1 MANCLIQKFTKEELE
16 ELKEYDKMVDRA
28 KASDILPYDLNKEQ
42 KQIARS
48 MTQADRDK
56 TTKTVYNFNKRERKA
71 NDDKRVLVKL
81 IETALAETKDIT
93 DIVVNNQER
102 ELEFVY
108 NDKKY
113 KVVLSAPRK

>member
-1 MANCLIQKFTKEELE
+1 MGNCLIQKFTKEELE

-71 NDDKRVLVKL
+71 NDDKRFLIKL
-81 IETALAETKDIT
+81 MKNAFEEVAEV
-93 DIVVNNQER
+93 VVNNPER
-102 ELEFVY
+102 EVEFTY

>member
-1 MANCLIQKFTKEELE
+1 MGNCLIQKFTKEELE

-71 NDDKRVLVKL
+71 NDDKRFL
-81 IETALAETKDIT
+81 IELLKNAFEEVAEV
-93 DIVVNNQER
+93 VVNNPER
-102 ELEFVY
+102 EVEFVY

>member
-1 MANCLIQKFTKEELE
+1 MGNCLIQKFTKEELE

-48 MTQADRDK
+48 MTQADRNK

-71 NDDKRVLVKL
+71 NDDKRFLVELMTKAFG
-81 IETALAETKDIT
+81 EVAE
-93 DIVVNNQER
+93 VQVNNAER
-102 ELEFVY
+102 EIEFVY

-113 KVVLSAPRK
+113 KIVLSAPRK